1 MKKEHVMMA
10 GLALGIALI
19 AALFMTANL
28 TFAAL
33 NLSSVSQILT
43 NLLFVALVI
52 ERALEVYITA
62 YRQPGRANFD
72 VNIKRISKEIE
83 KVNKMPDGTTL
94 AGGITKEDK
103 LLELAAELKPHAE
116 QIEIYK
122 SHTRVLALRAGLV
135 LGLLTAAVGYRAL
148 GTVVEAG
155 ALSGFQLSA
164 YAFID
169 VLLTGG
175 LLAGGSKGIH
185 SLTQV
190 FGNYLDTLA
199 EGAKATS

>member
-1 MKKEHVMMA
+1 MKKEHLVIA
-10 GLALGIALI
+10 GSALGIALI
-19 AALFMTANL
+19 AALFMTGEL

-33 NLSSVSQILT
+33 TLARVSQILT
-43 NLLFVALVI
+43 NLLFVALVV

-62 YRQPGRANFD
+62 YRQPGRASFD
-72 VNIKRISKEIE
+72 VNIKRISKEIG
-83 KVNKMPDGTTL
+83 KVKAMPDGTTL
-94 AGGITKEDK
+94 AGGTTKEDK
-103 LLELAAELKPHAE
+103 LLELTAELKPHE
-116 QIEIYK
+116 EELETYK
-122 SHTRVLALRAGLV
+122 SHTGVLALRAGLV

-148 GTVVEAG
+148 GAVVDAG
-155 ALSGFQLSA
+155 ALTGFQTSA

-190 FGNYLDTLA
+190 FGNYLDTMA

>member
-1 MKKEHVMMA
+1 MKREHVVMA
-10 GLALGIALI
+10 GLALGIALM
-19 AALFMTANL
+19 AALFMTGEL
-28 TFAAL
+28 TFSAL
-33 NLSSVSQILT
+33 NMSRVSQILA

-62 YRQPGRANFD
+62 YRQPGRAGFD
-72 VNIKRISKEIE
+72 VNIKRISREIA
-83 KVNKMPDGTTL
+83 KVKDMPDGTVL
-94 AGGITKEDK
+94 AGGTSKEDK
-103 LLELAAELKPHAE
+103 LLELAAELKPHTE
-116 QIEIYK
+116 HLETYK
-122 SHTRVLALRAGLV
+122 SRSGVLALRAGLV

-148 GTVVEAG
+148 GAVVESG

-199 EGAKATS
+199 EGAKATA